1 MEPILILKK
10 YYPEGSQAYDR
21 MLTHCLSV
29 AYKALA
35 IVEAHPEL
43 VVDKIFVYEA
53 ALLHDIG
60 AFLTNAPSIGC
71 HGEHPYIEH
80 GRLGAELMRREGFEK
95 HARVCE
101 RHTGTG
107 ISLPEGDFFPE
118 TVEEK
123 LICYADTFFS
133 KTRLDEEKTVEQVK
147 TQLAKYGEDS
157 VARFEEMHK
166 LFKCHCGLDPQSH
179 EDEN

>member
-1 MEPILILKK
+1 MNPIAVLKK
-10 YYPEGSQAYDR
+10 YYSEGSALYQR
-21 MLTHCLSV
+21 LLTHSLSV
-29 AYKALA
+29 ADRAVR

-43 VVDKIFVYEA
+43 AVDADFVREA

-60 AFLTNAPSIGC
+60 IFLTYAPEVDCYGV
-71 HGEHPYIEH
+71 HNYMQH
-80 GRLGAELMRREGFEK
+80 GRLGAELMRREGFER

-123 LICYADTFFS
+123 LVCYADCFYS
-133 KTRLDEEKTVEQVK
+133 KTQLDKEKSVEQVRK
-147 TQLAKYGEDS
+147 TLSKYGADA
-157 VARFEEMHK
+157 VARFEAMNK
-166 LFKCHCGLDPQSH
+166 LFAI
-179 EDEN
+179 